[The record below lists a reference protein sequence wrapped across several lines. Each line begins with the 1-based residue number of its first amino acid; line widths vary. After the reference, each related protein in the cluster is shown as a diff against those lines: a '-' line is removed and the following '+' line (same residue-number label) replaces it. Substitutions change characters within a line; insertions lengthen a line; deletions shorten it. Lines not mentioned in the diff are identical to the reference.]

1 MIRLR
6 ALACFGALLLAGC
19 SSTGVGNPSV
29 GQISLSIV
37 DDPQAQDESEDLP
50 SAAIEDA
57 MVVLG
62 ELRFLPCD
70 AAEGL
75 PHVIAGPFVIDLKR
89 QSTTPEIP
97 VIPATPGGYCG
108 MDAPLAPATNASL
121 AGRSLFFDGTRADGT
136 FFIVYADMT
145 GTLKLRATANQT
157 WQGMDTP
164 PQFFWALRPRRWLLK
179 SELDGA
185 DTTPDATHT
194 RAVVID
200 ANRHPALFLAIRSR
214 LAGLSTLY
222 ADADGNGVFTD
233 LDRQAVVGEG
243 LDDTNP

>member
-1 MIRLR
+1 
-6 ALACFGALLLAGC
+6 
-19 SSTGVGNPSV
+19 
-29 GQISLSIV
+29 
-37 DDPQAQDESEDLP
+37 
-50 SAAIEDA
+50 
-57 MVVLG
+57 
-62 ELRFLPCD
+62 
-70 AAEGL
+70 
-75 PHVIAGPFVIDLKR
+75 
-89 QSTTPEIP
+89 
-97 VIPATPGGYCG
+97 
-108 MDAPLAPATNASL
+108 MDAPLAPATNAAL

-214 LAGLSTLY
+214 LAGLRPRGESRAPY
-222 ADADGNGVFTD
+222 FTVASAGRTD
-233 LDRQAVVGEG
+233 SIGIRSARRMS
-243 LDDTNP
+243 P